1 MSQQRF
7 NPLHF
12 GFTWTSDGWYEFDHV
27 ATHKAARAARDAE
40 ARRLRKAGHKVRCWT
55 NNNQLVSQGGIGS
68 GKPHIELIVSVY
80 GLTVS

>member
-12 GFTWTSDGWYEFDHV
+12 GFNWTSDGWYDFDHTS
-27 ATHKAARAARDAE
+27 AHKAARAARDTE

-55 NNNQLVSQGGIGS
+55 TSGQLVSQGGIGS